1 MSAFGDKPD
10 MCDSATTAGPKNRVF
25 EEMTSRVIRK
35 ALGRDS
41 EPASRAFKR
50 VIRRI
55 EREGA

>member
-1 MSAFGDKPD
+1 
-10 MCDSATTAGPKNRVF
+10 MCDSATTVGPKNRVF